1 MQTKAEDGLFFYHFF
16 FVKKENNILLLSC
29 CRENICDICIKYC

>member
-16 FVKKENNILLLSC
+16 FVKKEKNILLLSC

>member
-16 FVKKENNILLLSC
+16 FVKKEKNILLLSC
-29 CRENICDICIKYC
+29 CRENMCDICIKYC